1 MYIVIF
7 HYDIPPLSYW
17 LQLTDRNFIL
27 QGRFIKS
34 FKDSSLKLYRTPGLT
49 RGFLYTRRPCVI
61 CHTAF
66 CSSYG
71 SVMSISP
78 DLGVRPGSR
87 AIHGSTLPASRGYQP
102 RFGACQARTCRTRPD
117 CSGGPSPHLSRQIV
131 GLAEFSQAL
140 GPHGD
145 IPCYLRCLLLSSHQP

>member
-49 RGFLYTRRPCVI
+49 RGFLYTKKLRRTGASLSNGASGKIRTRDPRLRRPLLYPTELQTHMDGRDDRIRTCDI
-61 CHTAF
+61 LLPKQARYQTALHPVDH
-66 CSSYG
+66 SY
-71 SVMSISP
+71 SISIY
-78 DLGVRPGSR
+78 S
-87 AIHGSTLPASRGYQP
+87 
-102 RFGACQARTCRTRPD
+102 
-117 CSGGPSPHLSRQIV
+117 
-131 GLAEFSQAL
+131 LAVNIQSNFF
-140 GPHGD
+140 
-145 IPCYLRCLLLSSHQP
+145 

>member
-49 RGFLYTRRPCVI
+49 RGFLYTKK
-61 CHTAF
+61 
-66 CSSYG
+66 
-71 SVMSISP
+71 ISR
-78 DLGVRPGSR
+78 LMTGNQ
-87 AIHGSTLPASRGYQP
+87 AYQP
-102 RFGACQARTCRTRPD
+102 LSIEWMMMSVRIFVQSMRPI
-117 CSGGPSPHLSRQIV
+117 SFV
-131 GLAEFSQAL
+131 TFSA
-140 GPHGD
+140 
-145 IPCYLRCLLLSSHQP
+145 